1 MIMQN
6 RYVGDL
12 GDFGKYGLLKALC
25 SAPEVFSSRQ
35 LTLGVVWYLV
45 PDEGHNDD
53 GKYVQYLV
61 PNARNQEQFRSCDP
75 VLYDV
80 LADIVGAGRRN
91 VASIMARGV
100 LPSGTRYHESA
111 LTFDELPGSGSEV
124 QRQRIELR
132 AGWLEGA
139 LEATAPCELVFLDPD
154 NGFEVK
160 VGPHQKRGPKY
171 AFFNELMPFLQR
183 GQSLVVYHHMARR
196 GSAMDQVRGRLAEI
210 EDELGY
216 RSFALLYHRGSARAF
231 FVIPVKG
238 YEESLRSKADKFLGG
253 PWSRHF
259 DLVNPF

>member
-25 SAPEVFSSRQ
+25 SSLEAVSGPH

-61 PNARNQEQFRSCDP
+61 PNARNQEKFRCCDP

-91 VASIMARGV
+91 VASIMTRGV
-100 LPSGTRYHESA
+100 LPASTRYYESA

-132 AGWLEGA
+132 AGWLQGA
-139 LEATAPCELVFLDPD
+139 LESTAPCELVFLDPD

-171 AFFNELMPFLQR
+171 VFFSELMPFFQR

-210 EDELGY
+210 EDKLGY
-216 RSFALLYHRGSARAF
+216 GSFALLYHRGSARAF

-238 YEESLRSKADKFLGG
+238 YEESLRSRAEKFLES

-259 DLVNPF
+259 ELVAPI